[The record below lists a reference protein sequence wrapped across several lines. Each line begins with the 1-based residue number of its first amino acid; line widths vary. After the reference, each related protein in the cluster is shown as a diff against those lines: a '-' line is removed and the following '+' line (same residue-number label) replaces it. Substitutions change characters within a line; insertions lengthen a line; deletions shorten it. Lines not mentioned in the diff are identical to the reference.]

1 SRSVGVKAKNAH
13 CAPCCVRVWR
23 TSSSPTAD
31 PLARPSS
38 AIRTPM
44 HDPEGAS
51 EQRLGVRPTLG
62 TMSDSRIERARTVG
76 VRDVAARAGV
86 SRQTVSRVLN
96 DHPEVAPETR
106 ERVLAAMA
114 ELGYRVNNA
123 ARALGTRRTR
133 TVGVLA
139 SNAEQQGPART
150 LAAIEA
156 SAREAGYWVSAA
168 FAEAGEADAVVS
180 AVEHLISQGVEGI
193 VVVAPH
199 ARTLDALDALRIE
212 VPIVTLHSSGRGA
225 RGLSVDQAAGAR
237 LAVGALADSGH
248 TRIAHLAGPADWL
261 EAESRG
267 EGFAAE
273 IAARGLRP
281 GPVIEGDWSAASGYA
296 AAAAIIDSGVTGVF
310 CANDQMALG
319 LIGGLHEAGIRVPG
333 DISIVGFDDIPDA
346 SYYWPQLT
354 TVRQD
359 FAELA
364 RRAVDAV
371 IGGGVPAA
379 SALDPVAPVLVP
391 RASVAPPA

>member
-1 SRSVGVKAKNAH
+1 
-13 CAPCCVRVWR
+13 
-23 TSSSPTAD
+23 
-31 PLARPSS
+31 
-38 AIRTPM
+38 
-44 HDPEGAS
+44 
-51 EQRLGVRPTLG
+51 
-62 TMSDSRIERARTVG
+62 MSDSRIERARTVG

-237 LAVGALADSGH
+237 LAVGALADAGH

-261 EAESRG
+261 EAESRA

-296 AAAAIIDSGVTGVF
+296 AAAAIIDSGVTAVF

-346 SYYWPQLT
+346 AYYWPQLT